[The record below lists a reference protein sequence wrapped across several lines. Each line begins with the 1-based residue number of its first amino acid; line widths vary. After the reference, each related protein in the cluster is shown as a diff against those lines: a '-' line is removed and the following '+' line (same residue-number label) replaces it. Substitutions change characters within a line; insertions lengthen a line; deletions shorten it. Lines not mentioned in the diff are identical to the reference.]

1 MFRIVLLLAIA
12 VATAGACAP
21 LSAAPLVR
29 VDIVDRD
36 SGAVLTAHP
45 HAGEAWIAGRPG
57 HHYAVRLTNTTGER
71 VLAVVSVDGINAV
84 TGQTA
89 DPSQAGYVLAP
100 WQSTEITGW
109 RKSLDDVAR
118 FVFTELPD
126 SYAARTG
133 RRDHIGVI
141 GVAAFR
147 ERRRAPHRRS
157 PPIAGAPAAADAAAT
172 AGRAHAPG
180 ARQSIGTGHGGQEWS
195 PVGRTA
201 FVRATR
207 HPVQVTALRYDAPHR
222 LAALGLPVRLPPR
235 LGADARPRAFP
246 GGFVPDPPH

>member
-1 MFRIVLLLAIA
+1 MFRTVLLLAFA
-12 VATAGACAP
+12 LAAASACAP
-21 LSAAPLVR
+21 LSAGPLVR

-36 SGAVLTAHP
+36 SGAVLTPHP
-45 HAGEAWIAGRPG
+45 HAGQAWIAGRPG

-118 FVFTELPD
+118 FVFTALAD

-133 RRDHIGVI
+133 RPDDIGVI
-141 GVAAFR
+141 GIAAFR
-147 ERRRAPHRRS
+147 ERRWTPRRRG
-157 PPIAGAPAAADAAAT
+157 PQIAGSPATAEAAGT
-172 AGRAHAPG
+172 AGRTHAPG
-180 ARQSIGTGHGGQEWS
+180 ALQSVGTGHGGQEWS

-207 HPVQVTALRYDAPHR
+207 APVQITELRYDAPQR
-222 LAALGLPVRLPPR
+222 LAALGIPVHPQPR
-235 LGADARPRAFP
+235 LGGDARPRAFP
-246 GGFVPDPPH
+246 GGFVPDPPQ